1 MDKAQ
6 LIKNYSQSIE
16 EALDNMYSNGYKAG
30 YTKGKKEV
38 EYMRSTCIREKGEND
53 SEYAKNWRDN
63 TTFYGWCNQC
73 KRPHSG
79 RWAHMWEFCP
89 WCGAK
94 IDQGAEAPYPAGMD
108 VEELQKPSAQEV
120 DVIPDV
126 PKTLTQRD
134 LIRKDL
140 EEALKSRISQF
151 ELINDAYKY
160 NTLAGNVKDTLERW
174 FQRQIYYPAR
184 MNAKEKLKDRIT
196 EPFWPK
202 DWFEYKQKAFS
213 ITKRKL
219 EDRTHVYVT
228 LNFDVIDNIEQII
241 CDDTLEL
248 YKEKWP
254 EQVTGENS
262 NE

>member
-1 MDKAQ
+1 MDKTQ
-6 LIKNYSQSIE
+6 LIKNYSRQIE
-16 EALDNMYSNGYKAG
+16 KSLGNMYSSGYEAG
-30 YTKGKKEV
+30 YTEGKKEI
-38 EYMRSTCIREKGEND
+38 EHMRATCIRTKGEHD
-53 SEYAKNWRDN
+53 AEYVEKEEDAP
-63 TTFYGWCNQC
+63 FYGWCSEC
-73 KRPHSG
+73 ERPHSG

-94 IDQGAEAPYPAGMD
+94 IDYSAEVPYPAGMD
-108 VEELQKPSAQEV
+108 AKQPEESTVQSVE
-120 DVIPDV
+120 VIPDV
-126 PKTLTQRD
+126 PKMLTQRD
-134 LIRKDL
+134 LIRRDL
-140 EEALKSRISQF
+140 EEALKNRISQF
-151 ELINDAYKY
+151 ELVNDNYKY
-160 NTLAGNVKDTLERW
+160 NTLAGNAKDALERW
-174 FQRQIYYPAR
+174 FQRQVYYPAR
-184 MNAKEKLKDRIT
+184 KSAKDKLKDRIT

-254 EQVTGENS
+254 EQIIGES